1 MPPQA
6 PLTDFDAIR
15 AQHPDLAMALYAY
28 EPGGPVTLE
37 ILTPDGRSY
46 TFTGPTARA
55 AIELAFPAPDVSEK
69 PTDDEPQTDIFA

>member
-15 AQHPDLAMALYAY
+15 AAHPDLVVNLYAMDV
-28 EPGGPVTLE
+28 GGPVTLE
-37 ILTPDGRSY
+37 LIVPDGRSY

-69 PTDDEPQTDIFA
+69 PTDDEPQTDVFS